1 MMQKHNVQYVQV
13 VLPLAVAGYF
23 TYVLPPDFAD
33 KVQVGSRVVV
43 QFGTR
48 RYYTG
53 IVLEVLNENP
63 SPQNKLKPISDV
75 VDNAPILLPEQLK
88 LWQWIAYY

>member
-13 VLPLAVAGYF
+13 VLPLAVAGSF
-23 TYVLPPDFAD
+23 TYTLPPEFAE

-48 RYYTG
+48 R
-53 IVLEVLNENP
+53 
-63 SPQNKLKPISDV
+63 
-75 VDNAPILLPEQLK
+75 
-88 LWQWIAYY
+88 

>member
-1 MMQKHNVQYVQV
+1 MQKHNVQYVQV

-53 IVLEVLNENP
+53 IVLEA
-63 SPQNKLKPISDV
+63 K
-75 VDNAPILLPEQLK
+75 
-88 LWQWIAYY
+88 AYI